1 MTSYCQLSITDHV
14 PRLYVYKVMALLNMR
29 NFQFCVWFNK
39 KICYEYINFVLHPA
53 ITVPLQENN
62 KGRWRIV
69 SAAIF
74 LAQLF
79 SGSKKSNLFIVR
91 GQPTSTTD
99 QVNWDF
105 GCEKNIPAVFIHSGL
120 ASHYPLLTK
129 INSIQILREN
139 SLRFWSEKS
148 IWMDLNQQ
156 AHMYIIPK
164 HKTILNSRDSEQF
177 HAISIESWKI
187 SYKLDEVIPY
197 NQPRRLNRLLKLVK
211 RMITLSSCFEAIFIN
226 SVILSHKL
234 SKLRIVKLWR

>member
-1 MTSYCQLSITDHV
+1 MFIKLWRSWICETFSSASGST
-14 PRLYVYKVMALLNMR
+14 
-29 NFQFCVWFNK
+29 K

-177 HAISIESWKI
+177 HAISIESFHI
-187 SYKLDEVIPY
+187 KLDEVIPY

>member
-29 NFQFCVWFNK
+29 NFQFCVWFNE
-39 KICYEYINFVLHPA
+39 KICYEYINFVLYPA

-79 SGSKKSNLFIVR
+79 SGSKRSNLFIAR

-139 SLRFWSEKS
+139 YLRFWSEKS
-148 IWMDLNQQ
+148 ILMDLNQQ

-164 HKTILNSRDSEQF
+164 HKTILN
-177 HAISIESWKI
+177 SIESWKI